1 VAAPARD
8 GGVLELAGRVLI
20 PGLLLAA
27 VAGVACRGDRNA
39 GSDLPIPGENGSRLT
54 VEVLN
59 ASGKP
64 GLAKIG
70 TRVLRRAGI
79 DVVAFGN
86 ARDSAGGLDS
96 TRVVVRRGDRA
107 IGERVRRALG
117 VGRVVIQL
125 DSARLLDAS
134 VFLGGDFTPS
144 RLEFH
149 P

>member
-1 VAAPARD
+1 M
-8 GGVLELAGRVLI
+8 
-20 PGLLLAA
+20 
-27 VAGVACRGDRNA
+27 
-39 GSDLPIPGENGSRLT
+39 
-54 VEVLN
+54 EVLN
-59 ASGKP
+59 ASGRP

-86 ARDSAGGLDS
+86 ARDSVGAGALDS
-96 TRVVVRRGDRA
+96 TRIVVRRGPPAVGDR
-107 IGERVRRALG
+107 IRSALG
-117 VGRVVIQL
+117 VGRVMVRL

-134 VFLGGDFTPS
+134 VFLGGDFTPA